1 MQKQRN
7 RNCSLG
13 AAMSSSEMHS
23 KLLLSKFYFSFARLF
38 PLSEE
43 SFVHCEVQ
51 IQSFARGFLMGDC
64 ELVQLPLGS
73 CGAASHP

>member
-1 MQKQRN
+1 MQKQS

-13 AAMSSSEMHS
+13 AAMSSSEMHG
-23 KLLLSKFYFSFARLF
+23 KLLLIKLWVSYARLF

-51 IQSFARGFLMGDC
+51 IQSPARVFLMGDC
-64 ELVQLPLGS
+64 ELVQLPRGGL
-73 CGAASHP
+73 